1 MRNPKL
7 VLDSLT
13 REALKIESECHY
25 ERLYRNLYNV
35 EFYHMAYNNI
45 YAREGNMTE
54 GTDGKTIDGMGEDRI
69 NKLIESIKNQTYQ
82 PNPAKRT
89 YIPKKNSEKKRP
101 LGIPSTDDKLVQE
114 IVRNILES
122 IYEVRFSDNSHGF
135 RPKRSCHTALTQI
148 ARQNGVKWYIEGDI
162 KGFFDNIDHHVLI
175 NILRRKIKDEKFI
188 NLIWKFLRAGY
199 LEDWKFNNT
208 YSGTPQGGIVSPI
221 LANIYLHEFD
231 KYMSKYITEF
241 NIGIKGK
248 QVNPEYKYIQSQ
260 IQKRRKWLENNKM
273 CENRKWLELN
283 EGSKNNLYEEIKE
296 LKKKLTSIPYTKEM
310 DDSFKRMT
318 YTRYAD
324 DFLIGVI
331 GSKEDCVKVKNNI
344 GNYLKNELKLELSQ
358 EKTLIT
364 HSKNFIRFLGYDITV
379 SKSQETKTIS
389 NRNYGKFT
397 RRNSSGKVMLYVP
410 HEVWVNKLKQ
420 YDALK
425 IEMIDGKEIWKAC
438 HRTYLKD
445 NDDLEIFSQY
455 NAEIRGLYNYYRL
468 ANNVSVLNKFYYIM
482 RYSFAKT
489 LGNKYK
495 ISIRKIM
502 CKFNINGNL
511 GIKYET
517 KSGTKIRYFY
527 KDGFYRNTSITNKTD
542 IDIEANTA
550 KYCGRTSLIDRLKAH
565 QCEWCG
571 KEDVE
576 IEIHHVKKLKNLKG
590 KKAWERLMISRK
602 RKTLALCLKC
612 HVDLHNGKLD

>member
-1 MRNPKL
+1 MRNPKV

-13 REALKIESECHY
+13 KEALKPESECHY
-25 ERLYRNLYNV
+25 ERLYRNLYNI
-35 EFYHMAYNNI
+35 EFYYMAYENI
-45 YAREGNMTE
+45 YAKEGNMTE
-54 GTDGKTIDGMGEDRI
+54 GTDGKTIDGMGDERF
-69 NKLIESIKNQTYQ
+69 NKLIESLRNQTYQ

-89 YIPKKNSEKKRP
+89 YIPKKNSDKKRP
-101 LGIPSTDDKLVQE
+101 LGIPSIDDKIVQE
-114 IVRNILES
+114 IIKNILES

-135 RPKRSCHTALTQI
+135 RPKKSCHTALLQI
-148 ARQNGVKWYIEGDI
+148 ARQQGIKWYIEGDI

-199 LEDWKFNNT
+199 LENWKFNNT
-208 YSGTPQGGIVSPI
+208 HSGTPQGGIISPI

-231 KYMSKYITEF
+231 KYMNKYIIEF
-241 NIGIKGK
+241 NVGKKGK
-248 QVNPEYKYIQSQ
+248 QVNPEYKQYEFQ
-260 IQKRRKWLENNKM
+260 IQKRKKWIAESKM
-273 CENRKWLELN
+273 CVNKIWVKLN
-283 EGSKNNLYEEIKE
+283 EEMKEKLHKEIKE
-296 LKKKLTSIPYTKEM
+296 LRKVMVSTPYTNEM
-310 DDSFKRMT
+310 DNSFKRMT

-324 DFLIGVI
+324 DFLIGII
-331 GSKEDCVKVKNNI
+331 GSKEDSIKVKQNI
-344 GNYLKNELKLELSQ
+344 GKFLKNELKLELSQ

-364 HSKNFIRFLGYDITV
+364 HSENLVRFLGYDITV
-379 SKSQETKTIS
+379 SKLQQTTTYYNKT
-389 NRNYGKFT
+389 YGNIK
-397 RRNSSGKVMLYVP
+397 RRNHSGKVKLYIP
-410 HEVWVNKLKQ
+410 QEIWVNKLKS

-425 IEMIDGKEIWKAC
+425 IEMKDGKEIWKSC

-495 ISIRKIM
+495 ISVSKVM
-502 CKFNINGNL
+502 NKFNINGNL
-511 GIKYET
+511 GIMYKT

-527 KDGFYRNTSITNKTD
+527 KDGFQRNTSIASNDVDTLPN
-542 IDIEANTA
+542 IA
-550 KYCGRTSLIDRLKAH
+550 KYGGRNGLIKRLKAH

-571 KEDVE
+571 EESDN
-576 IEIHHVKKLKNLKG
+576 IEMHHVKKLKDLKG
-590 KKAWERLMISRK
+590 KKAWERFMISRK
-602 RKTLALCLKC
+602 RKTIALCMKC
-612 HVDLHNGKLD
+612 HNNLHNGKLD